1 MLDTYIKN
9 RGSTK
14 TIIHKNNHN
23 SINEINWDADY
34 DGQNVNLSL
43 DLTENGKHGHY
54 DVQLDNNDLARL
66 LTIPSVNLPIHKR
79 LERDFQYENNRS
91 HLVDPRM
98 IEYEPMMM
106 SPEEEENEEEQE
118 EEPFMK
124 TPYTHIS
131 SPLPNEELLMPLAIK
146 SPQSLKKKSLRYT
159 HKKHH
164 KKHKTYKKTKS
175 RSSRSSKYSRS
186 SSASSSKSRKQNRSS
201 LFF

>member
-79 LERDFQYENNRS
+79 LERDFQYNNTRPQ
-91 HLVDPRM
+91 LVDPRM
-98 IEYEPMMM
+98 IEYETMMM
-106 SPEEEENEEEQE
+106 SPQEEEQEE

-146 SPQSLKKKSLRYT
+146 SPHSFKKKSLRYT

-164 KKHKTYKKTKS
+164 KKHKTHKHFKS
-175 RSSRSSKYSRS
+175 RSSRSSRS
-186 SSASSSKSRKQNRSS
+186 SSSSSSKSRKYNRSS

>member
-23 SINEINWDADY
+23 TINEINWDADY

-79 LERDFQYENNRS
+79 LERDFQYNNTRPQ
-91 HLVDPRM
+91 LVDPRM
-98 IEYEPMMM
+98 IEYESMMM
-106 SPEEEENEEEQE
+106 SPQEEEQ

-146 SPQSLKKKSLRYT
+146 SPHSLKKKSLRYN

-175 RSSRSSKYSRS
+175 RSSRSSRS
-186 SSASSSKSRKQNRSS
+186 SSSSSKSRKQNRSS